1 MSKPTPPPPTS
12 SLSEAMSSKPK
23 RPISFSGMNVNQ
35 VKSEL
40 TAQLNDKEKMLGRVG
55 TSQISRNALIKQTD
69 VIRKELLDLN
79 RFQQEDEL
87 PDDLRLKLE
96 GLANEVQ
103 FLKSSKSTGLHDKS
117 SSMNASPLLL
127 PPAPTN
133 SSPSKHRTK
142 AANGNRR
149 NPDIEFATEIGQGLL
164 IEVRKLQVNIQ
175 EKDETIKQLEMALAD
190 KERNQETSQRHL
202 KQREEVEERLKEEN
216 WNLEVANQELRAHL
230 SESNQTVTK
239 HNSEFSRVTK
249 QLKSQSEQID
259 IMKAQEEKN
268 ASVMEAMKAR
278 HEQETYHLR
287 RHAASAQRDNAQL
300 QKQVEGLNTELKI
313 CKAKLAIKLAST
325 SRTAEEPLPSEP
337 SAEPTQQDLT
347 SESDQIHSNAA
358 STAAVSPQARNQ
370 AMETETLK
378 QSLAHAHRIISNLRS
393 SSHKEKLEKFELKK
407 MLSDSQETIEQ
418 MSKEMSSWNASNT
431 ISLENGSS
439 GNGGGH
445 GSRSS
450 RANGKKKAVTKK
462 RRGGVARQPRGLV
475 ANESDT
481 DQQQQPEWDDSEE
494 QDNDEINR
502 SEDDDEEN
510 DYESGEEEK
519 DPMRY
524 FGNVTGNTLDSM
536 FANSTP
542 FASISMKPLSS
553 ELEAKVQVVDAG
565 TNTDPME
572 GIKPC
577 THHDHHNDASDT
589 LLSPSALMVSS
600 SLIPPVKQQQQH
612 QASDTR
618 SDSFVAQDVPHL
630 GNHQETPLCANGAT
644 PAVDATH
651 TSSES
656 NSVSTPHSSSS
667 STREEDAYRLPA
679 ETYIQEQIAKALIKE
694 RHEIAERAESILS
707 PEQMEVLLPH
717 KNDLVTV
724 RSAAAASAAA
734 PLQSTA
740 EPSQSQLI
748 PKSEVDT
755 LIASAVTEKTTDM
768 VHKSDVEQLIAA
780 SVQQE
785 KAKLEQQVAATMI
798 PKTEVDTLIQEATQ
812 QVHAEAVEAQ
822 KTMVPKDRVDS
833 LIQEARQESLV
844 EAQKDMVTK
853 TEADAM
859 ALAAVA
865 LATDKLVKNKTQES
879 DALVSD
885 MISKKDAEEMVQ
897 QASLAEKSKV
907 DTAIAT
913 ALQKQKSEFE
923 SIKQSEMEQ
932 MEAVNAA
939 TVEKLQ
945 AEMDT
950 IKKSELDKLML
961 ELEARK
967 DAELEGQKR
976 EFETTKTV
984 ELEKQRLEFQAA
996 MQAKLEEQKQDIELR
1011 IADMEQQHQATSTA
1025 KQAEMDALTKSIE
1038 AYKKESEDTVQR
1050 MKTMLT
1056 KDSANVL
1063 VKRAVADALEA
1074 ADKKHAEALAGMISR
1089 EFALRMV
1096 QDEVA
1101 KALEAERKETSAREE
1116 AEAMQMISKAEAE
1129 ALAKVAAADAIVK
1142 ERQTMAAREKEL
1154 ITKEEA
1160 DALAEAAAREA
1171 ADKERAESALLLAKE
1186 RKALRD
1192 KEERMINKEDAEQ
1205 NTKEAVRV
1213 ALLEHDKSRLTTM
1226 NNESPAA
1233 AAAAASRTSSQDR
1246 LEAPKA
1252 IERSVSTSRLN
1263 TPSVNVS
1270 PAPSVSTPTNTGRKL
1285 KLSSSVSSLRLGS
1298 GRKENNI
1305 QKSQRPSTDNNS
1317 TSSNTFGSFR
1327 ILENTKYGSHRLQSK
1342 SSISLRDLSNKQNSS
1357 TSISTM
1363 SSIDDMHSGR
1373 TPMPM
1378 RSDESFAGF
1387 STNGGSGGTDIQ
1399 VISAITQTM
1408 IGEWMSKHTRRYVGG
1423 GISENKHQRF
1433 FWVHPYTGT
1442 LYWSSVEP
1450 GFEGNGAKAKSAF
1463 IESVSAVPSHD
1474 TTGAS
1479 PTSLLIRTPKRDLKI
1494 TAPSLERH
1502 ELWLKSLSFL
1512 LHRPNDTNNQI
1523 LEEPRLTSDSSAE
1536 HAGHPHATIHSSTAA
1551 AIDTTT
1557 STKTSDSRNIIPPHM
1572 MDVTQYD
1579 SDDSDDMVNIRQC
1592 CDGKHDVST
1601 LSRGQHHH
1609 HH

>member
-1 MSKPTPPPPTS
+1 
-12 SLSEAMSSKPK
+12 
-23 RPISFSGMNVNQ
+23 
-35 VKSEL
+35 
-40 TAQLNDKEKMLGRVG
+40 
-55 TSQISRNALIKQTD
+55 
-69 VIRKELLDLN
+69 
-79 RFQQEDEL
+79 
-87 PDDLRLKLE
+87 
-96 GLANEVQ
+96 
-103 FLKSSKSTGLHDKS
+103 
-117 SSMNASPLLL
+117 MNASPLLL

-133 SSPSKHRTK
+133 SSPSKQRTK
-142 AANGNRR
+142 VANGNRR

-175 EKDETIKQLEMALAD
+175 EKDETIKQLELALAD
-190 KERNQETSQRHL
+190 KERNQETSERHL

-230 SESNQTVTK
+230 SESNQIVTK

-249 QLKSQSEQID
+249 QLKTQSEQID

-287 RHAASAQRDNAQL
+287 RHAASAQRDNSQL
-300 QKQVEGLNTELKI
+300 QKQVEALNTELKI
-313 CKAKLAIKLAST
+313 CKAKLSIKLAST
-325 SRTAEEPLPSEP
+325 SRTAEDLNTIEPN
-337 SAEPTQQDLT
+337 AEPIQDQD
-347 SESDQIHSNAA
+347 SESDQINNAT
-358 STAAVSPQARNQ
+358 STATVSPQSRNQ

-393 SSHKEKLEKFELKK
+393 SYHKEKLEKFELKK

-418 MSKEMSSWNASNT
+418 MSKEMSSWNANNT
-431 ISLENGSS
+431 ISLENG
-439 GNGGGH
+439 GH
-445 GSRSS
+445 GRTK
-450 RANGKKKAVTKK
+450 ANSKKKPLTKK
-462 RRGGVARQPRGLV
+462 RRGGVARQPRGLCP
-475 ANESDT
+475 NESDT
-481 DQQQQPEWDDSEE
+481 DQQPELNEEEEDREEELPVDSE
-494 QDNDEINR
+494 
-502 SEDDDEEN
+502 EEN
-510 DYESGEEEK
+510 DYESGEE
-519 DPMRY
+519 DPMSY
-524 FGNVTGNTLDSM
+524 FGNATGNTLDSM

-553 ELEAKVQVVDAG
+553 ELEAKGQVIDAG

-572 GIKPC
+572 LRPC
-577 THHDHHNDASDT
+577 AHDHSSDS
-589 LLSPSALMVSS
+589 LLSPSTLVVSS
-600 SLIPPVKQQQQH
+600 SLPVKNEHEKQT
-612 QASDTR
+612 SDTR
-618 SDSFVAQDVPHL
+618 SGSFVVQNRNVPHF
-630 GNHQETPLCANGAT
+630 NNQEASCANGAT
-644 PAVDATH
+644 TTINAVNDTNNISIDNMSQSDEPPLAV
-651 TSSES
+651 
-656 NSVSTPHSSSS
+656 NVSMPHSKEAGSGM
-667 STREEDAYRLPA
+667 PA
-679 ETYIQEQIAKALIKE
+679 ENSIQEQISRALIKE
-694 RHEIAERAESILS
+694 RQEIAERAQSILS
-707 PEQMEVLLPH
+707 PEQIEVLLP
-717 KNDLVTV
+717 KKDDSITNSTTRSVNNDTNNI
-724 RSAAAASAAA
+724 RPASPQHVEA
-734 PLQSTA
+734 PQR
-740 EPSQSQLI
+740 QLI
-748 PKSEVDT
+748 PKSDVDKMIESA
-755 LIASAVTEKTTDM
+755 IAEKTVDM
-768 VHKSDVEQLIAA
+768 VHKSEMEQLIAT
-780 SVQQE
+780 SVMEE
-785 KAKLEQQVAATMI
+785 KSRLEKEVVANMI
-798 PKTEVDTLIQEATQ
+798 PRTEVDALVQKAREKAN
-812 QVHAEAVEAQ
+812 AEAVQVQ
-822 KTMVPKDRVDS
+822 KNMVPKDEVDN
-833 LIQEARQESLV
+833 LIQEARKDSIV

-853 TEADAM
+853 TEADSM

-865 LATDKLVKNKTQES
+865 LATEKLIKKKTQEK

-885 MISKKDAEEMVQ
+885 MISKEDAEEMVQ
-897 QASLAEKSKV
+897 QASLAEKNKV
-907 DTAIAT
+907 NSAIAI
-913 ALQKQKSEFE
+913 ALETQKSEFE
-923 SIKQSEMEQ
+923 SIKKTEIEQ
-932 MEAVNAA
+932 MEAMNAA
-939 TVEKLQ
+939 NLEELQ

-950 IKKSELDKLML
+950 IKKSELDKLIL

-967 DAELEGQKR
+967 NAELEGQKR
-976 EFETTKTV
+976 EIETTKTV

-996 MQAKLEEQKQDIELR
+996 MQVKLDEQKQEIESR
-1011 IADMEQQHQATSTA
+1011 IADIEKQKEETSIA
-1025 KQAEMDALTKSIE
+1025 KQAEIDALTKNIE
-1038 AYKKESEDTVQR
+1038 AYKKESEETVQR

-1101 KALEAERKETSAREE
+1101 KALEAERKETSEREE
-1116 AEAMQMISKAEAE
+1116 AEAIQMISKAEAE

-1160 DALAEAAAREA
+1160 DSLAEAAAREA
-1171 ADKERAESALLLAKE
+1171 VDKERAESASVLAKE
-1186 RKALRD
+1186 RKALRE
-1192 KEERMINKEDAEQ
+1192 KEERMINKEEAEQ
-1205 NTKEAVRV
+1205 NTKEAVRI
-1213 ALLEHDKSRLTTM
+1213 ALLEYDKSKLTTM
-1226 NNESPAA
+1226 NNDSPASA
-1233 AAAAASRTSSQDR
+1233 RFVSQDQ
-1246 LEAPKA
+1246 LEAPKS

-1298 GRKENNI
+1298 SRKENNI
-1305 QKSQRPSTDNNS
+1305 QKSQRPSTDS
-1317 TSSNTFGSFR
+1317 TSNTFGSFR

-1357 TSISTM
+1357 TSISTI
-1363 SSIDDMHSGR
+1363 SSIDDIQNTHGR
-1373 TPMPM
+1373 MPMPM
-1378 RSDESFAGF
+1378 RSDESFTGF
-1387 STNGGSGGTDIQ
+1387 SANGGTDIQ

-1479 PTSLLIRTPKRDLKI
+1479 PMSLLIRTPKRDLKI

-1512 LHRPNDTNNQI
+1512 LHRPNDSSNQI
-1523 LEEPRLTSDSSAE
+1523 IEEPRLTSDSSVE
-1536 HAGHPHATIHSSTAA
+1536 NAGHQQSINSATI
-1551 AIDTTT
+1551 DTKA
-1557 STKTSDSRNIIPPHM
+1557 SNRSISQM

-1579 SDDSDDMVNIRQC
+1579 SDDSDDVVNIRQC

>member
-1 MSKPTPPPPTS
+1 MSKPTATN
-12 SLSEAMSSKPK
+12 SLSETMSKQK
-23 RPISFSGMNVNQ
+23 RPISFFGMNVNQ

-40 TAQLNDKEKMLGRVG
+40 TAQLNDKEKMLSRVG

-79 RFQQEDEL
+79 RFKQEDEL

-103 FLKSSKSTGLHDKS
+103 FLKSSKSTGLQDN
-117 SSMNASPLLL
+117 SMNASPLLL

-133 SSPSKHRTK
+133 SSPSKQRTK
-142 AANGNRR
+142 VANGNRR

-175 EKDETIKQLEMALAD
+175 EKDETIKQLELALAD
-190 KERNQETSQRHL
+190 KERNQEASLRHL

-230 SESNQTVTK
+230 SESNQAVAR

-249 QLKSQSEQID
+249 QLKTQSEQID

-268 ASVMEAMKAR
+268 ASVVEAMKAR

-287 RHAASAQRDNAQL
+287 RHAASAQRDNSQL
-300 QKQVEGLNTELKI
+300 QKQVEALNTELKI
-313 CKAKLAIKLAST
+313 CKAKLSIKLAST
-325 SRTAEEPLPSEP
+325 SRTAEELNPIEP
-337 SAEPTQQDLT
+337 NAEPIQDQD
-347 SESDQIHSNAA
+347 SESDQTINAA
-358 STAAVSPQARNQ
+358 STATVSPQSRNQ

-393 SSHKEKLEKFELKK
+393 SYHKEKLEKFELKK

-418 MSKEMSSWNASNT
+418 MSKEMSSWNANNT
-431 ISLENGSS
+431 ISLENG
-439 GNGGGH
+439 GH
-445 GSRSS
+445 GRT
-450 RANGKKKAVTKK
+450 RANGKKKPLTKK
-462 RRGGVARQPRGLV
+462 KRGGVARQPRGLV

-481 DQQQQPEWDDSEE
+481 DQQLQLNEEEGDREEELPVDSE
-494 QDNDEINR
+494 
-502 SEDDDEEN
+502 EEN
-510 DYESGEEEK
+510 DYESGEE
-519 DPMRY
+519 DPMSY
-524 FGNVTGNTLDSM
+524 FGNATGNTLDSM

-553 ELEAKVQVVDAG
+553 ELEAKVQVIDAG

-572 GIKPC
+572 FKPC
-577 THHDHHNDASDT
+577 AHGHSSDS
-589 LLSPSALMVSS
+589 LLSPSTLVVSS
-600 SLIPPVKQQQQH
+600 SLPVKHEHEH
-612 QASDTR
+612 QTSDTR
-618 SDSFVAQDVPHL
+618 SDSFVVQDRDVPHF
-630 GNHQETPLCANGAT
+630 NDQETPCVNGAT
-644 PAVDATH
+644 TAVTAANAGDNTNKL
-651 TSSES
+651 SE
-656 NSVSTPHSSSS
+656 
-667 STREEDAYRLPA
+667 LPA
-679 ETYIQEQIAKALIKE
+679 ETYIQEKISRALIKE
-694 RHEIAERAESILS
+694 RQEIVKRAEFILS
-707 PEQMEVLLPH
+707 PEQIETLLPN
-717 KNDLVTV
+717 KDDSITNSTSKPVRND
-724 RSAAAASAAA
+724 ASNL
-734 PLQSTA
+734 PSSTPQHT

-748 PKSEVDT
+748 PKSDVDK
-755 LIASAVTEKTTDM
+755 LIESAVIEKTVDM
-768 VHKSDVEQLIAA
+768 IHKSKVEQLIAA
-780 SVQQE
+780 SVQEE
-785 KAKLEQQVAATMI
+785 KIKFEKEVAATMI
-798 PKTEVDTLIQEATQ
+798 PKTEVDAVVQKATEKASAEAVRAQKNMMPKDVVDTLIQKVRQESI
-812 QVHAEAVEAQ
+812 VEAQ
-822 KTMVPKDRVDS
+822 K
-833 LIQEARQESLV
+833 E
-844 EAQKDMVTK
+844 MVTK
-853 TEADAM
+853 TEADSM

-865 LATDKLVKNKTQES
+865 LATGKLIKKKTQES

-885 MISKKDAEEMVQ
+885 MISKEDAEEMAQ
-897 QASLAEKSKV
+897 QASLAEKNKV

-913 ALQKQKSEFE
+913 ALKKQKSEFE
-923 SIKQSEMEQ
+923 SIKQSEMKQ
-932 MEAVNAA
+932 LEAMNAV
-939 TVEKLQ
+939 TLEKLQ
-945 AEMDT
+945 AKMDT
-950 IKKSELDKLML
+950 IKKSELDKLIL

-967 DAELEGQKR
+967 EADLEGQKR
-976 EFETTKTV
+976 ELETTKTI

-996 MQAKLEEQKQDIELR
+996 MQVKLDEQKQEIEAR
-1011 IADMEQQHQATSTA
+1011 IAEIEQQKEESNIA
-1025 KQAEMDALTKSIE
+1025 KQAEIDTLTKNIE
-1038 AYKKESEDTVQR
+1038 AYKKESEENVQR

-1074 ADKKHAEALAGMISR
+1074 ADKKHAEAIVGMISR

-1101 KALEAERKETSAREE
+1101 KALEAERKEASEREE

-1154 ITKEEA
+1154 ISKEEA
-1160 DALAEAAAREA
+1160 DSLAEAAAREA
-1171 ADKERAESALLLAKE
+1171 VDKERAESALVLAKE
-1186 RKALRD
+1186 RKALRE
-1192 KEERMINKEDAEQ
+1192 KEERMISKEEADQ
-1205 NTKEAVRV
+1205 NTKEAVQI
-1213 ALLEHDKSRLTTM
+1213 ALLEHDKSKPTTV
-1226 NNESPAA
+1226 NNESPVFT
-1233 AAAAASRTSSQDR
+1233 RFSSQDQ
-1246 LEAPKA
+1246 LEAPKS

-1270 PAPSVSTPTNTGRKL
+1270 PAPSISTPTNTGRKL

-1305 QKSQRPSTDNNS
+1305 QKSQRPSTDS
-1317 TSSNTFGSFR
+1317 TSNTFGSFR
-1327 ILENTKYGSHRLQSK
+1327 ILESTKYGSHRLQSK
-1342 SSISLRDLSNKQNSS
+1342 SSISLRDLSNKQSSS

-1363 SSIDDMHSGR
+1363 SSIDDIQNTHGR
-1373 TPMPM
+1373 MPMPM
-1378 RSDESFAGF
+1378 RSDESFSGF
-1387 STNGGSGGTDIQ
+1387 STNGGTDIQ

-1479 PTSLLIRTPKRDLKI
+1479 PMSLLIRTPKRDLKI

-1523 LEEPRLTSDSSAE
+1523 IEEPRLTSDSSVE
-1536 HAGHPHATIHSSTAA
+1536 NAGHQQSVNSA
-1551 AIDTTT
+1551 AIDT
-1557 STKTSDSRNIIPPHM
+1557 KTSDRSIPHIL
-1572 MDVTQYD
+1572 DVTQYD

-1601 LSRGQHHH
+1601 LSRGQNHHYH
-1609 HH
+1609 

>member
-1 MSKPTPPPPTS
+1 MSKPTAIS
-12 SLSEAMSSKPK
+12 SLSETTSKQK

-40 TAQLNDKEKMLGRVG
+40 TAQLNDKEKILGRAG

-79 RFQQEDEL
+79 RFEQEDEL

-103 FLKSSKSTGLHDKS
+103 FLKSSKSTSLQDN
-117 SSMNASPLLL
+117 SMNASPLLL

-133 SSPSKHRTK
+133 SSPSKQRTK
-142 AANGNRR
+142 VANGNRR

-164 IEVRKLQVNIQ
+164 IEVRKLQVSIQ
-175 EKDETIKQLEMALAD
+175 EKDETIKQLELALAD
-190 KERNQETSQRHL
+190 KERNQESSQRHL

-230 SESNQTVTK
+230 SESNQAVTK

-249 QLKSQSEQID
+249 QLKTQSEQID

-287 RHAASAQRDNAQL
+287 RHAASAQRDNSQL
-300 QKQVEGLNTELKI
+300 QKQVEALNTELKI
-313 CKAKLAIKLAST
+313 CKAKLSIKLAST
-325 SRTAEEPLPSEP
+325 SRNAEELTPIEP
-337 SAEPTQQDLT
+337 NAEPIQDQD
-347 SESDQIHSNAA
+347 SESDQTNNAA
-358 STAAVSPQARNQ
+358 STAAVSPQSRNQ
-370 AMETETLK
+370 AMEAETLK

-418 MSKEMSSWNASNT
+418 MNKEMSSWNANNT
-431 ISLENGSS
+431 ISLENG
-439 GNGGGH
+439 GH
-445 GSRSS
+445 GRT
-450 RANGKKKAVTKK
+450 RANGKKKPLAKK

-481 DQQQQPEWDDSEE
+481 DQQLEFNEEEDDGEEELPVDSE
-494 QDNDEINR
+494 
-502 SEDDDEEN
+502 EEN
-510 DYESGEEEK
+510 DYESGEE
-519 DPMRY
+519 DPMSY
-524 FGNVTGNTLDSM
+524 FGNATGNTLDSM

-553 ELEAKVQVVDAG
+553 ELEAKVQVIDAG

-572 GIKPC
+572 FKPC
-577 THHDHHNDASDT
+577 AHDHSSDS
-589 LLSPSALMVSS
+589 LLSPSTLMVSS
-600 SLIPPVKQQQQH
+600 PLPVKHEHEQ

-618 SDSFVAQDVPHL
+618 SDSFVAQDKSVPHF
-630 GNHQETPLCANGAT
+630 NNQETSCENGAT
-644 PAVDATH
+644 ITTATAH
-651 TSSES
+651 AAQDTNKHSTDSMSRSDESSKLD
-656 NSVSTPHSSSS
+656 NVSTPQI
-667 STREEDAYRLPA
+667 RESGSELPA
-679 ETYIQEQIAKALIKE
+679 ETYIQEQISRALVKE
-694 RHEIAERAESILS
+694 RQEIAERAESILS
-707 PEQMEVLLPH
+707 PEQIKVLLPRT
-717 KNDLVTV
+717 NDSIANSTT
-724 RSAAAASAAA
+724 RSVKHDASSLPPSA
-734 PLQSTA
+734 PQHAKSP
-740 EPSQSQLI
+740 EPQLI
-748 PKSEVDT
+748 PKSDVDKM
-755 LIASAVTEKTTDM
+755 IESAIIEKTIDM
-768 VHKSDVEQLIAA
+768 VHKSQVEQLIAT
-780 SVQQE
+780 SVQEE
-785 KAKLEQQVAATMI
+785 KTKFEETVAATMI
-798 PKTEVDTLIQEATQ
+798 PKTEADALVQKAT
-812 QVHAEAVEAQ
+812 AEAAQ
-822 KTMVPKDRVDS
+822 VQRNMVPKDEVDTM
-833 LIQEARQESLV
+833 IQEARRESVV

-853 TEADAM
+853 TEADSM

-865 LATDKLVKNKTQES
+865 LATEKLIKKKTQES

-885 MISKKDAEEMVQ
+885 MISKEDAEEMVQ
-897 QASLAEKSKV
+897 QASLAEQNKV
-907 DTAIAT
+907 DSAIAA
-913 ALQKQKSEFE
+913 ALEKQKSEFE
-923 SIKQSEMEQ
+923 SIKKSELEQ
-932 MEAVNAA
+932 MEAVNTA
-939 TVEKLQ
+939 TLEKLQ

-950 IKKSELDKLML
+950 VKKSELEKLIL

-967 DAELEGQKR
+967 NAELEGQKR
-976 EFETTKTV
+976 EIETTKTV
-984 ELEKQRLEFQAA
+984 ELEESRLEFQAA
-996 MQAKLEEQKQDIELR
+996 MQVKLDEQRQEIESR
-1011 IADMEQQHQATSTA
+1011 IADIEQQNEEKTIA
-1025 KQAEMDALTKSIE
+1025 KQAEIDALIKNIE
-1038 AYKKESEDTVQR
+1038 AYKKESEETVQR

-1101 KALEAERKETSAREE
+1101 KALGAERKEANEREE
-1116 AEAMQMISKAEAE
+1116 AESMQMISKAEAE

-1160 DALAEAAAREA
+1160 DLLAEAAAREA
-1171 ADKERAESALLLAKE
+1171 VDKERAESALVLSKE
-1186 RKALRD
+1186 RKALRE
-1192 KEERMINKEDAEQ
+1192 KEERMINKDEAEQ
-1205 NTKEAVRV
+1205 NTKEAVRI
-1213 ALLEHDKSRLTTM
+1213 ALLEHDKSKLTTM
-1226 NNESPAA
+1226 NNESPASA
-1233 AAAAASRTSSQDR
+1233 RFSSQDQ
-1246 LEAPKA
+1246 LETPKS

-1305 QKSQRPSTDNNS
+1305 QKSQRPSTDS
-1317 TSSNTFGSFR
+1317 TSNTFGSFR

-1363 SSIDDMHSGR
+1363 SSIDDIQNTHGR
-1373 TPMPM
+1373 MPMPM

-1387 STNGGSGGTDIQ
+1387 STNSGTDIQ

-1479 PTSLLIRTPKRDLKI
+1479 PMSLLIRTPKRDLKI

-1502 ELWLKSLSFL
+1502 ELWLKVN
-1512 LHRPNDTNNQI
+1512 HY
-1523 LEEPRLTSDSSAE
+1523 
-1536 HAGHPHATIHSSTAA
+1536 TANK
-1551 AIDTTT
+1551 DP
-1557 STKTSDSRNIIPPHM
+1557 SRI
-1572 MDVTQYD
+1572 
-1579 SDDSDDMVNIRQC
+1579 
-1592 CDGKHDVST
+1592 
-1601 LSRGQHHH
+1601 
-1609 HH
+1609 

>member
-1 MSKPTPPPPTS
+1 MSKPTATN
-12 SLSEAMSSKPK
+12 SLSEAMSRQK
-23 RPISFSGMNVNQ
+23 RPISFSGMNVHQ

-40 TAQLNDKEKMLGRVG
+40 TAQLNDKEKILGRAG

-79 RFQQEDEL
+79 RFEQEDEL

-103 FLKSSKSTGLHDKS
+103 FLKSSKSTGLQDN
-117 SSMNASPLLL
+117 SMNASPLLL

-133 SSPSKHRTK
+133 SSPSKQRTK
-142 AANGNRR
+142 VTNGNRR

-175 EKDETIKQLEMALAD
+175 EKDETIKQLELALAD
-190 KERNQETSQRHL
+190 KERNQEASERHL

-230 SESNQTVTK
+230 SESNQIVTK

-249 QLKSQSEQID
+249 QLKTQSEQID

-287 RHAASAQRDNAQL
+287 RHAASAQRDNSQL
-300 QKQVEGLNTELKI
+300 QKQVEALNTELKI
-313 CKAKLAIKLAST
+313 CKAKLSIKLAST
-325 SRTAEEPLPSEP
+325 SRTAEDLNTIEPN
-337 SAEPTQQDLT
+337 AEPIQDQD
-347 SESDQIHSNAA
+347 SESDQINNAT
-358 STAAVSPQARNQ
+358 STATVSPQSRNQ

-393 SSHKEKLEKFELKK
+393 SYHKEKLEKFELKK

-418 MSKEMSSWNASNT
+418 MSKEMSSWNANNT
-431 ISLENGSS
+431 ISLENG
-439 GNGGGH
+439 GH
-445 GSRSS
+445 GRAK
-450 RANGKKKAVTKK
+450 ANGKKKPLTKK
-462 RRGGVARQPRGLV
+462 RRGGVARQPRGLCP
-475 ANESDT
+475 NESDT
-481 DQQQQPEWDDSEE
+481 DQQPELNEEGEDGEEELPVDSE
-494 QDNDEINR
+494 
-502 SEDDDEEN
+502 EEN
-510 DYESGEEEK
+510 DYESGEE
-519 DPMRY
+519 DPMSY
-524 FGNVTGNTLDSM
+524 FGNATGNTLDSM

-553 ELEAKVQVVDAG
+553 ELEAKVQVIDAG

-572 GIKPC
+572 FRPC
-577 THHDHHNDASDT
+577 SHDHSSDS
-589 LLSPSALMVSS
+589 LLSPSTLMVSS
-600 SLIPPVKQQQQH
+600 SLPVKNEHEKQT
-612 QASDTR
+612 SDTR
-618 SDSFVAQDVPHL
+618 SDSFVVQNRNVPHF
-630 GNHQETPLCANGAT
+630 NNQEASCANGAT
-644 PAVDATH
+644 TTINAVNDTNN
-651 TSSES
+651 TSTDNTSQSDEPPS
-656 NSVSTPHSSSS
+656 AINVSMPHSKEAGSGM
-667 STREEDAYRLPA
+667 PA
-679 ETYIQEQIAKALIKE
+679 ENSIQEQISRALIKE
-694 RHEIAERAESILS
+694 RQEIAERAQSILS
-707 PEQMEVLLPH
+707 PEQIEVLLP
-717 KNDLVTV
+717 KKDDSITNSTTRSVNNDTNNIRPSSPQHVE
-724 RSAAAASAAA
+724 A
-734 PLQSTA
+734 PQR
-740 EPSQSQLI
+740 QLI
-748 PKSEVDT
+748 PKSDVDKMIESA
-755 LIASAVTEKTTDM
+755 IAEKTVDM
-768 VHKSDVEQLIAA
+768 VHKSEMKQLIAT
-780 SVQQE
+780 SVLEEKSRLEKEVVANMIPRIEVDALVQKATE
-785 KAKLEQQVAATMI
+785 KAN
-798 PKTEVDTLIQEATQ
+798 
-812 QVHAEAVEAQ
+812 AEAVQVQ
-822 KTMVPKDRVDS
+822 KNMVPKDEVDN
-833 LIQEARQESLV
+833 LIQEARKESIV

-853 TEADAM
+853 TEADSM

-865 LATDKLVKNKTQES
+865 LATEKLIKKKTQEK

-885 MISKKDAEEMVQ
+885 MISKEDAEEMVQ
-897 QASLAEKSKV
+897 QASLAEKNKV
-907 DTAIAT
+907 NTAIAT
-913 ALQKQKSEFE
+913 ALETQKSEFE
-923 SIKQSEMEQ
+923 SIKKTEIEQ
-932 MEAVNAA
+932 MEAMNAA
-939 TVEKLQ
+939 NLEELQ
-945 AEMDT
+945 AEMDI
-950 IKKSELDKLML
+950 IKKSELDKLIL

-967 DAELEGQKR
+967 NAELEGQKR
-976 EFETTKTV
+976 EIETTKTV

-996 MQAKLEEQKQDIELR
+996 MQVKLDEQKQETESR
-1011 IADMEQQHQATSTA
+1011 IADIEKQKEETSIA
-1025 KQAEMDALTKSIE
+1025 KQAEIDALTKNIE
-1038 AYKKESEDTVQR
+1038 AYKKESEETVQR

-1101 KALEAERKETSAREE
+1101 KALDAERKETSEREE
-1116 AEAMQMISKAEAE
+1116 AEAIQMISKAEAE

-1160 DALAEAAAREA
+1160 DSLAEAAAREA
-1171 ADKERAESALLLAKE
+1171 VDKERAESASVLAKE
-1186 RKALRD
+1186 RKALRE
-1192 KEERMINKEDAEQ
+1192 KEERMINKEEAEQ
-1205 NTKEAVRV
+1205 NTKEAVRI
-1213 ALLEHDKSRLTTM
+1213 ALLEYDKSKLTTM
-1226 NNESPAA
+1226 NNDSPASA
-1233 AAAAASRTSSQDR
+1233 RFVSQDQ
-1246 LEAPKA
+1246 LEAPKS

-1305 QKSQRPSTDNNS
+1305 QKSQRPSTDS
-1317 TSSNTFGSFR
+1317 TSNTFGSFR

-1363 SSIDDMHSGR
+1363 SSIDDIQNTHGR
-1373 TPMPM
+1373 MPMPM
-1378 RSDESFAGF
+1378 RSDESFTGF
-1387 STNGGSGGTDIQ
+1387 SANGGTDIQ

-1479 PTSLLIRTPKRDLKI
+1479 PMSLLIRTPKRDLKI

-1512 LHRPNDTNNQI
+1512 LHRPNDSSNQI
-1523 LEEPRLTSDSSAE
+1523 IEEPRLTSDSSVE
-1536 HAGHPHATIHSSTAA
+1536 NAGHQQSINSATI
-1551 AIDTTT
+1551 DTKA
-1557 STKTSDSRNIIPPHM
+1557 SNRSISQM

-1579 SDDSDDMVNIRQC
+1579 SDDSDDVVNIRQC

>member
-1 MSKPTPPPPTS
+1 M
-12 SLSEAMSSKPK
+12 
-23 RPISFSGMNVNQ
+23 NQ

-40 TAQLNDKEKMLGRVG
+40 AAQLNDKEKMLGRVG

-79 RFQQEDEL
+79 RFEQEDEL

-103 FLKSSKSTGLHDKS
+103 FLKSSKSTGLQDNS
-117 SSMNASPLLL
+117 LNASPLLL

-133 SSPSKHRTK
+133 SSPSKQRTK
-142 AANGNRR
+142 VANGNRR

-164 IEVRKLQVNIQ
+164 IEVRKLQVNLQ
-175 EKDETIKQLEMALAD
+175 EKDETIKQLELALAD
-190 KERNQETSQRHL
+190 KERNQEASQRHL

-230 SESNQTVTK
+230 SESNQTVIK

-287 RHAASAQRDNAQL
+287 RHAASAQRDNSQL
-300 QKQVEGLNTELKI
+300 QKQVEALNTELKI

-325 SRTAEEPLPSEP
+325 SRTAEDLNPT
-337 SAEPTQQDLT
+337 EPTTESSQDQE
-347 SESDQIHSNAA
+347 SESDQASNAA
-358 STAAVSPQARNQ
+358 SSTAVVSPQSRNQ

-393 SSHKEKLEKFELKK
+393 SYHKEKLEKFELKK

-418 MSKEMSSWNASNT
+418 MNKEMSSWNANNT
-431 ISLENGSS
+431 ISLENG
-439 GNGGGH
+439 GH
-445 GSRSS
+445 GRT
-450 RANGKKKAVTKK
+450 RANGKKKPLTKK

-481 DQQQQPEWDDSEE
+481 DQQLEFDEEEEEMEDGEEEE
-494 QDNDEINR
+494 QVPGG
-502 SEDDDEEN
+502 SEEEN
-510 DYESGEEEK
+510 DYESDEEN
-519 DPMRY
+519 PMSY
-524 FGNVTGNTLDSM
+524 FGNAATGNTLDSM
-536 FANSTP
+536 FANSAP

-553 ELEAKVQVVDAG
+553 ELEAKVQVIDAG

-572 GIKPC
+572 FKPC
-577 THHDHHNDASDT
+577 AHDHSSDS
-589 LLSPSALMVSS
+589 LVSPSTLMVSS
-600 SLIPPVKQQQQH
+600 SLPVKHEHQH

-618 SDSFVAQDVPHL
+618 SDSFVVQDRNVVPHF
-630 GNHQETPLCANGAT
+630 NNQETTCANGAT
-644 PAVDATH
+644 TATATTTTIDAVNDTNKPSTNSMSLSGASLKH
-651 TSSES
+651 NNVSMS
-656 NSVSTPHSSSS
+656 NSNESGGS
-667 STREEDAYRLPA
+667 ELPA
-679 ETYIQEQIAKALIKE
+679 ETYIQEQISRALIKE
-694 RHEIAERAESILS
+694 RQEIAERAESILS
-707 PEQMEVLLPH
+707 PEQIEVLLPC
-717 KNDLVTV
+717 KDGSTTRPVRNDASKLPS
-724 RSAAAASAAA
+724 SAA
-734 PLQSTA
+734 PQHA
-740 EPSQSQLI
+740 EPTQRSQLI
-748 PKSEVDT
+748 PKSDVDQ
-755 LIASAVTEKTTDM
+755 LIASAIMEKTVDM
-768 VHKSDVEQLIAA
+768 VHKSQVEQLIAA

-785 KAKLEQQVAATMI
+785 KAKLEEKVAATMI
-798 PKTEVDTLIQEATQ
+798 PKTEVDALIQEAT
-812 QVHAEAVEAQ
+812 EN
-822 KTMVPKDRVDS
+822 MVPKDEVDT
-833 LIQEARQESLV
+833 LIQESIV
-844 EAQKDMVTK
+844 EAQKDTVTK
-853 TEADAM
+853 TQADSM
-859 ALAAVA
+859 ALAAVT
-865 LATDKLVKNKTQES
+865 LATEKLIKKKTQES

-885 MISKKDAEEMVQ
+885 MISKQDAEEMVQ

-907 DTAIAT
+907 DTAIAS

-923 SIKQSEMEQ
+923 SIKQSEMQQ
-932 MEAVNAA
+932 MEKMNAA
-939 TVEKLQ
+939 TLEKLQ

-950 IKKSELDKLML
+950 IKKSELDKLIL

-967 DAELEGQKR
+967 NAELEGQKR
-976 EFETTKTV
+976 EIETTQTV

-996 MQAKLEEQKQDIELR
+996 MQAKLDQQKQEIQAH
-1011 IADMEQQHQATSTA
+1011 IADMEQQKKETTMA
-1025 KQAEMDALTKSIE
+1025 KQAEIDALTKNIE
-1038 AYKKESEDTVQR
+1038 AYKKESEETVQR
-1050 MKTMLT
+1050 MKNMLT

-1101 KALEAERKETSAREE
+1101 KALEAERKEASDREE
-1116 AEAMQMISKAEAE
+1116 AEAMHMISKAEAE

-1142 ERQTMAAREKEL
+1142 ERQTTAAREKEL

-1160 DALAEAAAREA
+1160 DSLAEAAAREA
-1171 ADKERAESALLLAKE
+1171 VDKERAESALVLAKE
-1186 RKALRD
+1186 RKALRE
-1192 KEERMINKEDAEQ
+1192 KEERMIHKEEAEQ
-1205 NTKEAVRV
+1205 NTKEAVRI
-1213 ALLEHDKSRLTTM
+1213 ALLEHEKSKLLTTAM

-1233 AAAAASRTSSQDR
+1233 AARFSSQDQ
-1246 LEAPKA
+1246 LEAPKS

-1298 GRKENNI
+1298 GRKENSI
-1305 QKSQRPSTDNNS
+1305 QKSQRPSTDS
-1317 TSSNTFGSFR
+1317 TSNTFGSFR

-1363 SSIDDMHSGR
+1363 SSMDDIQNTHGR
-1373 TPMPM
+1373 MPMPM
-1378 RSDESFAGF
+1378 RSDESFTGF
-1387 STNGGSGGTDIQ
+1387 STDGGTDIQ

-1479 PTSLLIRTPKRDLKI
+1479 PMSLLIRTPKRDLKI

-1523 LEEPRLTSDSSAE
+1523 IEEPRLTSDSSVE
-1536 HAGHPHATIHSSTAA
+1536 HAGHQQSIHSATI
-1551 AIDTTT
+1551 D
-1557 STKTSDSRNIIPPHM
+1557 TKTSDRSIPPM
-1572 MDVTQYD
+1572 LDVTQYD

>member
-1 MSKPTPPPPTS
+1 
-12 SLSEAMSSKPK
+12 
-23 RPISFSGMNVNQ
+23 MNVNQ

-40 TAQLNDKEKMLGRVG
+40 TAQLNDKEKILGRAG

-79 RFQQEDEL
+79 RFEQEDEL

-103 FLKSSKSTGLHDKS
+103 FLKSSKSTGLQDN
-117 SSMNASPLLL
+117 SMNASPLLL

-133 SSPSKHRTK
+133 SSPSKQRTK
-142 AANGNRR
+142 VANGNRR

-175 EKDETIKQLEMALAD
+175 EKDETIKQLELALAD
-190 KERNQETSQRHL
+190 KERNQETSERHL

-230 SESNQTVTK
+230 SESNQIVTK

-249 QLKSQSEQID
+249 QLKTQSEQID

-287 RHAASAQRDNAQL
+287 RHAASAQRDNSQL
-300 QKQVEGLNTELKI
+300 QKQVEALNTELKI
-313 CKAKLAIKLAST
+313 CKAKLSIKLAST
-325 SRTAEEPLPSEP
+325 SRTAEDLNTIEPN
-337 SAEPTQQDLT
+337 AEPIQDQD
-347 SESDQIHSNAA
+347 SESDQINNAT
-358 STAAVSPQARNQ
+358 STATVSPQSRNQ

-393 SSHKEKLEKFELKK
+393 SYHKEKLEKFELKK

-418 MSKEMSSWNASNT
+418 MSKEMSSWNANNT
-431 ISLENGSS
+431 ISLENG
-439 GNGGGH
+439 GH
-445 GSRSS
+445 GRTK
-450 RANGKKKAVTKK
+450 ANSKKKPLTKK
-462 RRGGVARQPRGLV
+462 RRGGVARQPRGLCP
-475 ANESDT
+475 NESDT
-481 DQQQQPEWDDSEE
+481 DQQPELNEEEEDREEELPVDSE
-494 QDNDEINR
+494 
-502 SEDDDEEN
+502 EEN
-510 DYESGEEEK
+510 DYESGEE
-519 DPMRY
+519 DPMSY
-524 FGNVTGNTLDSM
+524 FGNATGNTLDSM

-553 ELEAKVQVVDAG
+553 ELEAKVQVIDAG

-572 GIKPC
+572 FRPC
-577 THHDHHNDASDT
+577 AHDHSSDS
-589 LLSPSALMVSS
+589 LLSPSTLVVSS
-600 SLIPPVKQQQQH
+600 SLPVKNEHEKQT
-612 QASDTR
+612 SDTR
-618 SDSFVAQDVPHL
+618 SGSFVVQNRNVPHF
-630 GNHQETPLCANGAT
+630 NNQEASCANSAT
-644 PAVDATH
+644 TTINAVNDTNNISIDNMSQSDEPPLAV
-651 TSSES
+651 
-656 NSVSTPHSSSS
+656 NVSMPHSKEAGSGM
-667 STREEDAYRLPA
+667 PA
-679 ETYIQEQIAKALIKE
+679 ENSIQEQISRALIKE
-694 RHEIAERAESILS
+694 RQEIAERAQSILS
-707 PEQMEVLLPH
+707 PEQIEVLLP
-717 KNDLVTV
+717 KKDDSITNSTTRSVNNDTNNI
-724 RSAAAASAAA
+724 RPASPQHVEA
-734 PLQSTA
+734 PQR
-740 EPSQSQLI
+740 QLI
-748 PKSEVDT
+748 PKSDVDKMIESA
-755 LIASAVTEKTTDM
+755 IAEKTVDM
-768 VHKSDVEQLIAA
+768 VHKSEMEQLIAT
-780 SVQQE
+780 SVMEE
-785 KAKLEQQVAATMI
+785 KSRLEKEVVANMI
-798 PKTEVDTLIQEATQ
+798 PRTEVDALVQKAREKAN
-812 QVHAEAVEAQ
+812 AEAVQVQ
-822 KTMVPKDRVDS
+822 KNMVPKDEVDN
-833 LIQEARQESLV
+833 LIQEARKDSIV

-853 TEADAM
+853 TEADSM

-865 LATDKLVKNKTQES
+865 LATEKLIKKKTQEK

-885 MISKKDAEEMVQ
+885 MISKEDAEEMVQ
-897 QASLAEKSKV
+897 QASLAEKNKV
-907 DTAIAT
+907 NSAIAI
-913 ALQKQKSEFE
+913 ALETQKSEFE
-923 SIKQSEMEQ
+923 SIKKTEIEQ
-932 MEAVNAA
+932 MEAMNAA
-939 TVEKLQ
+939 NLEELQ

-950 IKKSELDKLML
+950 IKKSELDKLIL

-967 DAELEGQKR
+967 NAELEGQKR
-976 EFETTKTV
+976 EIEATKTV

-996 MQAKLEEQKQDIELR
+996 MQVKLDEQKQEIESR
-1011 IADMEQQHQATSTA
+1011 IADIEKQKEETSIA
-1025 KQAEMDALTKSIE
+1025 KQAEIDALTKNIE
-1038 AYKKESEDTVQR
+1038 AYKKESEETVQR

-1101 KALEAERKETSAREE
+1101 KALEAERKETSEREE
-1116 AEAMQMISKAEAE
+1116 AEAIQMISKAEAE

-1160 DALAEAAAREA
+1160 DSLAEAAAREA
-1171 ADKERAESALLLAKE
+1171 VDKERAESASVLAKE
-1186 RKALRD
+1186 RKALRE
-1192 KEERMINKEDAEQ
+1192 KEERMINKEEAEQ
-1205 NTKEAVRV
+1205 NTKEAVRI
-1213 ALLEHDKSRLTTM
+1213 ALLEYDKSKLTTM
-1226 NNESPAA
+1226 NNDSPASA
-1233 AAAAASRTSSQDR
+1233 RFVSQDQ
-1246 LEAPKA
+1246 LEAPKS

-1298 GRKENNI
+1298 SRKENNI
-1305 QKSQRPSTDNNS
+1305 QKSQRPSTDS
-1317 TSSNTFGSFR
+1317 TSNTFGSFR

-1357 TSISTM
+1357 TSISTI
-1363 SSIDDMHSGR
+1363 SSIDDIQNTHGR
-1373 TPMPM
+1373 MPMPM
-1378 RSDESFAGF
+1378 RSDESFTGF
-1387 STNGGSGGTDIQ
+1387 SANGGTDIQ

-1479 PTSLLIRTPKRDLKI
+1479 PMSLLIRTPKRDLKI

-1512 LHRPNDTNNQI
+1512 LHRPNDSSNQI
-1523 LEEPRLTSDSSAE
+1523 IEEPRLTSDSSVE
-1536 HAGHPHATIHSSTAA
+1536 NAGHQQSINSATI
-1551 AIDTTT
+1551 DTKA
-1557 STKTSDSRNIIPPHM
+1557 SNRSISQM

-1579 SDDSDDMVNIRQC
+1579 SDDSDDVVNIRQC

>member
-1 MSKPTPPPPTS
+1 MSKPTATN
-12 SLSEAMSSKPK
+12 SLSETMSKQK
-23 RPISFSGMNVNQ
+23 RPISFSGMNVHQ

-40 TAQLNDKEKMLGRVG
+40 TAQLNDKEKMLGRGG

-79 RFQQEDEL
+79 RFEQEDEL

-103 FLKSSKSTGLHDKS
+103 FLKSSKQ
-117 SSMNASPLLL
+117 
-127 PPAPTN
+127 
-133 SSPSKHRTK
+133 RTK
-142 AANGNRR
+142 VANGNRR

-175 EKDETIKQLEMALAD
+175 EKDETIKQLELALAD
-190 KERNQETSQRHL
+190 KERNQEASQRHL
-202 KQREEVEERLKEEN
+202 KQREEAEERLKEEN

-249 QLKSQSEQID
+249 QLKTQSEQID

-287 RHAASAQRDNAQL
+287 RHAASAQRDNSQL
-300 QKQVEGLNTELKI
+300 QKQVEALNTELKI

-325 SRTAEEPLPSEP
+325 SRTTEELNPLEP
-337 SAEPTQQDLT
+337 NTEPIQDQD
-347 SESDQIHSNAA
+347 SESDQINNAA
-358 STAAVSPQARNQ
+358 STATVSPQSRNQ

-393 SSHKEKLEKFELKK
+393 SYHKEKLEKFELKK

-418 MSKEMSSWNASNT
+418 MNKEMSSWNANNT
-431 ISLENGSS
+431 ISLENG
-439 GNGGGH
+439 GH
-445 GSRSS
+445 GRT
-450 RANGKKKAVTKK
+450 RANGKKKPLTKK

-481 DQQQQPEWDDSEE
+481 DQQLGLEEE
-494 QDNDEINR
+494 QDD
-502 SEDDDEEN
+502 
-510 DYESGEEEK
+510 GEEELPE
-519 DPMRY
+519 DPMSY
-524 FGNVTGNTLDSM
+524 FGNATGNTLDSM

-553 ELEAKVQVVDAG
+553 ELEAKVQVIDAG

-572 GIKPC
+572 FKPC
-577 THHDHHNDASDT
+577 AHDHASDS
-589 LLSPSALMVSS
+589 LVSPSTLMVSS
-600 SLIPPVKQQQQH
+600 SLPVKHEHKH
-612 QASDTR
+612 QTSDTR
-618 SDSFVAQDVPHL
+618 SDSSVVQDRHVPQFT
-630 GNHQETPLCANGAT
+630 NQETPCENGAT
-644 PAVDATH
+644 TTTTTDAVNDTNKPS
-651 TSSES
+651 TDSMSPSDESSKLNNVS
-656 NSVSTPHSSSS
+656 MPNSTEIGS
-667 STREEDAYRLPA
+667 EMPA
-679 ETYIQEQIAKALIKE
+679 ETYIQEQISKALIKE

-707 PEQMEVLLPH
+707 PEQIEVLLPN
-717 KNDLVTV
+717 KDV
-724 RSAAAASAAA
+724 
-734 PLQSTA
+734 STA
-740 EPSQSQLI
+740 DSTTRLVRNDASNLLSSAPQHAEPTQSELI
-748 PKSEVDT
+748 PKFDVDR
-755 LIASAVTEKTTDM
+755 LIESAIIEKTVDM
-768 VHKSDVEQLIAA
+768 VHKSQVEQLITA

-785 KAKLEQQVAATMI
+785 KAKFEETIAATMI
-798 PKTEVDTLIQEATQ
+798 PKTEVDALVQKATEKAN
-812 QVHAEAVEAQ
+812 AEAVQVQ
-822 KTMVPKDRVDS
+822 KNMVPKDEVDT
-833 LIQEARQESLV
+833 LIQEARQESIV

-853 TEADAM
+853 TEADSM
-859 ALAAVA
+859 ALAAVT
-865 LATDKLVKNKTQES
+865 LATEKLIKKKTQES

-885 MISKKDAEEMVQ
+885 MISKEDAEEMVQ

-907 DTAIAT
+907 DAAIVT
-913 ALQKQKSEFE
+913 ALEKQKSEFE

-939 TVEKLQ
+939 TLEKLQ

-950 IKKSELDKLML
+950 IKKSELDKLVL

-967 DAELEGQKR
+967 NAELEGQQR

-996 MQAKLEEQKQDIELR
+996 MQVKLDEQKQEIESR
-1011 IADMEQQHQATSTA
+1011 IASIEQQKEESNIA
-1025 KQAEMDALTKSIE
+1025 KQAEIDVLTKNIE
-1038 AYKKESEDTVQR
+1038 AYKKESEETVQR

-1101 KALEAERKETSAREE
+1101 KALEAERKEASEREE

-1160 DALAEAAAREA
+1160 DSLAEAAAREA
-1171 ADKERAESALLLAKE
+1171 VDKERAESALVLAKE
-1186 RKALRD
+1186 RKALRE
-1192 KEERMINKEDAEQ
+1192 KEERMIYKEEAEQ
-1205 NTKEAVRV
+1205 NTKEAVRI
-1213 ALLEHDKSRLTTM
+1213 ALLEHDKSKLTAM
-1226 NNESPAA
+1226 NNESPASA
-1233 AAAAASRTSSQDR
+1233 RFSSQDR
-1246 LEAPKA
+1246 LEAPKS

-1263 TPSVNVS
+1263 APSVNVS

-1285 KLSSSVSSLRLGS
+1285 KLSSS
-1298 GRKENNI
+1298 ENNI
-1305 QKSQRPSTDNNS
+1305 QKSQRPSTDS
-1317 TSSNTFGSFR
+1317 TSNTFGSFR

-1363 SSIDDMHSGR
+1363 SSIDDIQNTHGR
-1373 TPMPM
+1373 MPMPM
-1378 RSDESFAGF
+1378 RSDESFTGF
-1387 STNGGSGGTDIQ
+1387 STNGGTDIQ

-1463 IESVSAVPSHD
+1463 IESVSAVPSQD

-1479 PTSLLIRTPKRDLKI
+1479 PMSLLIRTPKRDLKI

-1502 ELWLKSLSFL
+1502 ELWLKV
-1512 LHRPNDTNNQI
+1512 
-1523 LEEPRLTSDSSAE
+1523 EPRLTSDSSVE
-1536 HAGHPHATIHSSTAA
+1536 HAGHQQSIHSATI
-1551 AIDTTT
+1551 D
-1557 STKTSDSRNIIPPHM
+1557 TKTSDRSMPPHM